1 MLVKEMR
8 SSRALTPS
16 KQFQSIDVYKTA
28 LEKFSEGKH
37 IDTGTE
43 QAQNI
48 NGVGAESSKSN
59 DPLIDEFL
67 ELIGY
72 TGRPYFQWELIK
84 PVFLWKLQVF
94 GTFGFLNKL
103 VFENGNDRQSGV
115 TFSKIFKFPRNDPPA
130 IFWVAEHESDIIFEN
145 FSPRV
150 ENLLKVRNSAN
161 F

>member
-94 GTFGFLNKL
+94 GTFGFLNKF
-103 VFENGNDRQSGV
+103 VFEGA
-115 TFSKIFKFPRNDPPA
+115 TFSKFFKFPKNDPLA
-130 IFWVAEHESDIIFEN
+130 IF
-145 FSPRV
+145 
-150 ENLLKVRNSAN
+150 
-161 F
+161 